1 MQAYCDS
8 QLVANQYSGEYK
20 KREERMEAYSKVV
33 KDLAVQFKQFSLT
46 RIPRGENTSADAL
59 ATLASTSDPDLKRVI
74 PVETI
79 KQPSIAITV
88 TAVIAIEGGIGGMK
102 SYITSRLV
110 RSRPTRWQ
118 NEGSY

>member
-1 MQAYCDS
+1 MHAYCNS

-20 KREERMEAYSKVV
+20 TRDERIEAYSKVV
-33 KDLAVQFKQFSLT
+33 KDLAAQFKQFSLT

-59 ATLASTSDPDLKRVI
+59 ATLASTLDPDLKRVI

-79 KQPSIAITV
+79 KQPSIAISV
-88 TAVIAIEGGIGGMK
+88 TEVIAIEGGIGEMK

-110 RSRPTRWQ
+110 RSRPTRWR
-118 NEGSY
+118 NES